1 MNDKELLMLLKS
13 DPERGL
19 AQVIGQYGAY
29 VHKVAYTRLGDV
41 CTGEDIE
48 EAVSDIFLMFYSIG
62 KKTGFDMRSVRALL
76 SVIAKRHC
84 INIFHRQCRQEE
96 TLGYDDLENIIAD
109 DESGNTDLIEAIKQ
123 LGEPDSLIIIRKY
136 YLGQKNIDIAKDL
149 GMNTSTLNMRIS
161 RGLKKLKKIL
171 EEGM

>member
-13 DPERGL
+13 DSERGL

-29 VHKVAYTRLGDV
+29 VHKVAYTRLRDV
-41 CTGEDIE
+41 CSREDIE
-48 EAVSDIFLMFYSIG
+48 EAVSDVFLMFYNTG
-62 KKTGFDMRSVRALL
+62 KKTSFDMRSVQAVL

-84 INIFHRQCRQEE
+84 INIFRKQCRHEK
-96 TLGYDDLENIIAD
+96 TVGYDDLENIIAD
-109 DESGNTDLIEAIKQ
+109 DESDNTDLIEAIKQ

-136 YLGQKNIDIAKDL
+136 YLGQKNIEIAKDL
-149 GMNTSTLNMRIS
+149 GMNISTLNMKIS